1 MKNSFLPRLLRDHS
15 GLAGLILITIY
26 LIAALA
32 GAFSLTP
39 YPPNEQHV
47 QDLMQG
53 PSAQYLMGTDM
64 FGRDVFSRV
73 VRGATNSLKVGLLSV
88 AISSLIGIALG
99 SVAGYIGGQFDNVV
113 MRVMDIFFA
122 FPAILLALV
131 IVAALGPGMRN
142 TILAISVVYMPIF
155 ARVARGPTLTVKAK
169 EYVLA
174 ARSIGTR
181 RSAILRKHI
190 LPNITAPLIVQ
201 VSLALSW
208 AILTE
213 AGLSFLGLGSQPP
226 EPSWGNMLSE
236 SRTLLELAPW
246 LAIFPGLAIMFA
258 VLGFNL
264 LGDGLRDLL
273 DPRLRQ

>member
-113 MRVMDIFFA
+113 VRVMDIFFA

>member
-1 MKNSFLPRLLRDHS
+1 MKNSFLPRLLRDRS

-99 SVAGYIGGQFDNVV
+99 SVAGYIGGQFDNVT